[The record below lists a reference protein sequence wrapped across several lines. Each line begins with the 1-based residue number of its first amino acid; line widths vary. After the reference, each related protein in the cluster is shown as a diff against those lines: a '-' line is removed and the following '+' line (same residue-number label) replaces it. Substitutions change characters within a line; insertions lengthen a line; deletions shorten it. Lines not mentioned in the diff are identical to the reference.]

1 MSNTQISTAINWEI
15 GPIFRAMLRNKVGAI
30 LIALQIAVTM
40 TIIVNSVYIIV
51 ERSKEMQRDSGID
64 NENSFFLTSVGFT
77 ENYNV
82 PVTVEEDMNALRALP
97 GVVDAVQIN
106 AVPNSGSGWSMG
118 LKTQSG
124 VEFDGVGTA
133 VYMVDEHGINA
144 LDVEIIAGE
153 NFAPTDISLRE
164 VGQVNWPD
172 KTILTKVM
180 AENLFPDI
188 PYASVVG
195 KTVYIND
202 TDPMIVVGIID
213 KLQAPWVGWN
223 NLENAML
230 SPERL
235 DYKGSRYFIRTEPGQ
250 RDTVMKKVEELL
262 ANSHKGRLIQDMRS
276 IEETR
281 ERSYRGHTAM
291 IKILTTV
298 MIILT
303 IVTALGIVGL
313 ASFSANQRKKQIGT
327 RRALGASQPAII
339 RYFMIENFL
348 ISSIGVILGA
358 VLTIGLNI
366 ILVNTFGLDRID
378 WFYIPIGM
386 LVLWL
391 VGQGAV
397 FGPARKA
404 ANIPPALATRTV

>member
-1 MSNTQISTAINWEI
+1 MSNLSTSTNWEI
-15 GPIFRAMLRNKVGAI
+15 GPIFRAIMRNKVGAI

-51 ERSKEMQRDSGID
+51 ERDKEMQRDSGID
-64 NENSFFLTSVGFT
+64 DANSFYLTSIGFA
-77 ENYNV
+77 ENFNV
-82 PVTVEEDMNALRALP
+82 PVVVEEDLNALRALP
-97 GVVDAVQIN
+97 GIVDAVQIN
-106 AVPNSGSGWSMG
+106 AVPMSGSGWSMG
-118 LKTQSG
+118 LKTQPG
-124 VEFDGVGTA
+124 VEYDGVGTA
-133 VYMVDEHGINA
+133 VYMVDDHGINA

-153 NFAPTDISLRE
+153 NFAPTDIGLRT

-172 KTILTKVM
+172 KTIITKAM
-180 AENLFPDI
+180 AEALFPDI
-188 PYASVVG
+188 NYSDVVG

-202 TDPMIVVGIID
+202 SEPMVIIGIMD
-213 KLQAPWVGWN
+213 KLQAPWVGWDI
-223 NLENAML
+223 LENAML
-230 SPERL
+230 SPERM
-235 DYKGSRYFIRTEPGQ
+235 DFKGSRYFIRTQPGQ
-250 RDTVMKKVEELL
+250 RDSAMKQVEELL
-262 ANSHKGRLIQDMRS
+262 ANSNKGRLIRGMRS
-276 IEETR
+276 VEEAR

-313 ASFSANQRKKQIGT
+313 ASFSVNQRKKQIGT
-327 RRALGASQPAII
+327 RRALGASQSAII
-339 RYFMIENFL
+339 RYFMLENFL
-348 ISSIGVILGA
+348 ISSMGVVLGA
-358 VLTIGLNI
+358 ALTVGLNI

-378 WFYIPIGM
+378 WFYIPLGM

-397 FGPARKA
+397 LGPARKA

>member
-1 MSNTQISTAINWEI
+1 MSNTQIYPAINWEI

-64 NENSFFLTSVGFT
+64 NENSFFLTSIGFA
-77 ENYNV
+77 ENFNV
-82 PVTVEEDMNALRALP
+82 PVTVAEDMRTLRALP
-97 GVVDAVQIN
+97 GIVDAIQIN

-124 VEFDGVGTA
+124 VEYDAVGTA

-153 NFAPTDISLRE
+153 NFAATDVGLRV

-172 KTILTKVM
+172 KTILTKAM
-180 AENLFPDI
+180 AENLFPDM

-230 SPERL
+230 SPERM
-235 DYKGSRYFIRTEPGQ
+235 DFKGSRYFIRTQPGQ
-250 RDTVMKKVEELL
+250 RDTVMKHVEELL
-262 ANSHKGRLIQDMRS
+262 ANNNKGRLIKGMRS
-276 IEETR
+276 IEEAR

-313 ASFSANQRKKQIGT
+313 ASFSVNQRKKQIGT
-327 RRALGASQPAII
+327 RRALGASQSAIV
-339 RYFMIENFL
+339 RYFMLENFL
-348 ISSIGVILGA
+348 ISSIGVMLGA
-358 VLTIGLNI
+358 ALTIGLNI

-404 ANIPPALATRTV
+404 GNIPPALATRTV

>member
-1 MSNTQISTAINWEI
+1 MSNTPLKTTTNWEV
-15 GPIFRAMLRNKVGAI
+15 GPILRAMLRNKVGAI

-40 TIIVNSVYIIV
+40 TIIVNSIYIIV

-64 NENSFFLTSVGFT
+64 NENSFYLTSTGFA
-77 ENYNV
+77 ENFNV
-82 PVTVEEDMNALRALP
+82 QNTVEEDMNLLRALP
-97 GVVDAVQIN
+97 SIVDAIQIN

-124 VEFDGVGTA
+124 VEYDAVGTA
-133 VYMVDEHGINA
+133 VYMVDDHGVNA
-144 LDVEIIAGE
+144 LDLEIIAGE
-153 NFAPTDISLRE
+153 NFAPTDIGLRK
-164 VGQVNWPD
+164 VGQVDWPD
-172 KTILTKVM
+172 KTILTKAM

-188 PYASVVG
+188 PYSSVVG
-195 KTVYIND
+195 KTVFIND

-235 DYKGSRYFIRTEPGQ
+235 NFKSSRYFIRTQPGQ
-250 RDTVMKKVEELL
+250 RDSVMKQVEELL
-262 ANSHKGRLIQDMRS
+262 ANSNKGRLIQGMRS
-276 IEETR
+276 IEEAR

-298 MIILT
+298 MIVLT

-313 ASFSANQRKKQIGT
+313 ASFSVNQRKKQIGT
-327 RRALGASQPAII
+327 RRALGASQSAII
-339 RYFMIENFL
+339 RYFMLENFL
-348 ISSIGVILGA
+348 ISSIGVIVGA
-358 VLTIGLNI
+358 ALTIALNI
-366 ILVNTFGLDRID
+366 VLVNTFGLDRID

-397 FGPARKA
+397 FGPAQKA

>member
-1 MSNTQISTAINWEI
+1 MLNTQTSISINWEI

-64 NENSFFLTSVGFT
+64 NANSFSLTSVGFA

-82 PVTVEEDMNALRALP
+82 PISVEEDMYALRSLP
-97 GVVDAVQIN
+97 GIVDAIQIN

-124 VEFDGVGTA
+124 VEYDSVGTA
-133 VYMVDEHGINA
+133 VYMVDDHGVNA
-144 LDVEIIAGE
+144 LDLEIIAGE
-153 NFAPTDISLRE
+153 NFAPTDISLRK
-164 VGQVNWPD
+164 VGQVKWPN
-172 KTILTKVM
+172 KTILTKAM

-188 PYASVVG
+188 PYATVVG

-202 TDPMIVVGIID
+202 TDPMIVVGIVD

-230 SPERL
+230 SPERM
-235 DYKGSRYFIRTEPGQ
+235 DFKGSRYFIRTEPGQ
-250 RDTVMKKVEELL
+250 RDTIMKQVEELL
-262 ANSHKGRLIQDMRS
+262 ASSNKDRLIQNMRS

-291 IKILTTV
+291 IKILSTV

-313 ASFSANQRKKQIGT
+313 ASFSVNQRKKQIGT
-327 RRALGASQPAII
+327 RRALGASQSAIV
-339 RYFMIENFL
+339 RYFMLENFL

-358 VLTIGLNI
+358 ALTIGLNI
-366 ILVNTFGLDRID
+366 ILVNTFGLDKID

-386 LVLWL
+386 LVLWI